1 MKKNTK
7 KMKSFFFTFVEI
19 GIFMGK
25 INKKTEKVQHTTV
38 VQHPYNTPQLSDNH
52 QCNSTTLISPQ
63 RKNVFFT
70 LFFQNKYFYVNLQL

>member
-1 MKKNTK
+1 
-7 KMKSFFFTFVEI
+7 MKSFFFTFVEI

-38 VQHPYNTPQLSDNH
+38 VQHPYNTSQLSDNH
-52 QCNSTTLISPQ
+52 QCNNTTPFFAKSQ
-63 RKNVFFT
+63 KRFFT

>member
-1 MKKNTK
+1 
-7 KMKSFFFTFVEI
+7 MKSFFFTFVEI
-19 GIFMGK
+19 GILWAK
-25 INKKTEKVQHTTV
+25 LTKKPKKYNIQQLYNTHTT
-38 VQHPYNTPQLSDNH
+38 TSQLSDNH